1 MPAQKLNRA
10 IKYRAFPTDEQAELF
25 AKTFGCVRLVWNN
38 MLADA
43 QRFYDETGELF
54 ITSPAK
60 YKKRFPFLKEVD
72 SMALCN
78 CQLDLKG
85 AYHKAFSE
93 PGVGFPNFKSKKKP
107 NVLIQQIS
115 TLARRKTGAVPP
127 LFMLA
132 KTLFAYP
139 KSVT

>member
-10 IKYRAFPTDEQAELF
+10 IKYRAFPTNEQAELF

-54 ITSPAK
+54 ITTPAK

-72 SMALCN
+72 SIGVM
-78 CQLDLKG
+78 QL
-85 AYHKAFSE
+85 S
-93 PGVGFPNFKSKKKP
+93 VGPERCIPQSLLRTWCWVSK
-107 NVLIQQIS
+107 
-115 TLARRKTGAVPP
+115 
-127 LFMLA
+127 F
-132 KTLFAYP
+132 
-139 KSVT
+139 